1 MKKLTKKKISKV
13 FSKIL
18 FLIFIFFLPTQFG
31 KHFFPSFSYI
41 NGVRVDYLAPTI
53 YLTDILVFLLF
64 IFNIKEVVNFFKNKK
79 LLFIIVIFLIN
90 IFFAKNQL
98 LGLYRFIKII
108 EFLII
113 YSLSS
118 FIFNFLKEKIVLI
131 LFLLTGLFQLILS
144 LIQLTFK
151 QSAQGVF
158 YFLGERLINLSTP
171 GVAKGVLNG
180 IEFLRPYG
188 TFSHP
193 NSLGGFFLLLYFFVL
208 IYRKFNKYFFL
219 KYFNLL
225 IFSILIFISFSKT
238 AIFTYLFI
246 NTIYWVSN
254 NKIKCFF
261 CKITKIIIPF
271 LTSLIFLQ
279 VITDPLTINKRV
291 ELIKNSLKIISTHL
305 LLGVGLGNYLI
316 AQTSFSSKYFLFFN
330 QPVHNIFLLL
340 VAEMG
345 IILTIIIFFQ
355 IFRSWKSFLIKKYW
369 PIILSVVLTGF
380 FDHYWL
386 TLQQN
391 FFLLAVI
398 YGSVSKA
405 FFIDKLSSKS

>member
-13 FSKIL
+13 FSKIF
-18 FLIFIFFLPTQFG
+18 FLLFIFFLPTQFG
-31 KHFFPSFSYI
+31 KHFFSSFSYI
-41 NGVRVDYLAPTI
+41 NGVRVDYLSPTV

-79 LLFIIVIFLIN
+79 LFFIIVLFLIN

-113 YSLSS
+113 YLLSS
-118 FIFNFLKEKIVLI
+118 FIFQSLKEKIVLI
-131 LFLLTGLFQLILS
+131 SFLFIGIFQLVLATFQLI
-144 LIQLTFK
+144 FK
-151 QSAQGVF
+151 QSAQGIF
-158 YFLGERLINLSTP
+158 YFLGERFLNLSTP

-208 IYRKFNKYFFL
+208 IYKQFNKYFFL

-225 IFSILIFISFSKT
+225 IFSILIFISFSKVS
-238 AIFTYLFI
+238 IFTYLFI
-246 NTIYWVSN
+246 NTIYWISN

-261 CKITKIIIPF
+261 CKISKIFTPIFI
-271 LTSLIFLQ
+271 SLIFLQ
-279 VITDPLTINKRV
+279 ATTDPLTVEKRI
-291 ELIKNSLKIISTHL
+291 ELIKNSLKIISRHL
-305 LLGVGLGNYLI
+305 LLGVGLGNYLPEQ
-316 AQTSFSSKYFLFFN
+316 AVFPSKYFLFFN

-340 VAEMG
+340 VAEIG

-369 PIILSVVLTGF
+369 PIILSVLMTGF

-391 FFLLAVI
+391 FFLLALI
-398 YGSVSKA
+398 YGSVSKD
-405 FFIDKLSSKS
+405 FFIDKLKLRS

>member
-13 FSKIL
+13 FSKIF
-18 FLIFIFFLPTQFG
+18 FLLFIFFIPTQFG

-53 YLTDILVFLLF
+53 YLTDIIIFLLF
-64 IFNIKEVVNFFKNKK
+64 VFNIKEVFNFFKNKK
-79 LLFIIVIFLIN
+79 LFFISTLFLIN

-98 LGLYRFIKII
+98 LGLYRFIKIV

-118 FIFNFLKEKIVLI
+118 FIFQSLKEKIVLI
-131 LFLLTGLFQLILS
+131 SFLFTGFFQLVLC

-151 QSAQGVF
+151 QSVQGIF
-158 YFLGERLINLSTP
+158 YFFGERFISLSTP
-171 GVAKGVLNG
+171 GAAKAVLNG
-180 IEFLRPYG
+180 VEFLRPYG

-208 IYRKFNKYFFL
+208 IYKQFNKYFFL

-225 IFSILIFISFSKT
+225 IFSILIFISFSKVV
-238 AIFTYLFI
+238 ILTYLFI
-246 NTIYWVSN
+246 NTIYWISN

-261 CKITKIIIPF
+261 CKISKIFTPF
-271 LTSLIFLQ
+271 FISLIFLQ
-279 VITDPLTINKRV
+279 ATTDLLTVKKRI
-291 ELIKNSLKIISTHL
+291 ELIKNSLKIISKHL
-305 LLGVGLGNYLI
+305 LLGVGFGNYLLEQ
-316 AQTSFSSKYFLFFN
+316 AVFSSKYFLFFN
-330 QPVHNIFLLL
+330 QPVHNIFLLFI
-340 VAEMG
+340 AEVG

-355 IFRSWKSFLIKKYW
+355 IFISWKNFLIKKYW
-369 PIILSVVLTGF
+369 PIILSVLITGF

-391 FFLLAVI
+391 FFLLAMI
-398 YGSVSKA
+398 YGSVSKD
-405 FFIDKLSSKS
+405 FFIEKLNLRS